1 MPDGANGAVFH
12 PVSSVQYPVSAITF
26 AATNETAKRVS
37 PVPLLPNPISH
48 VRRFGRGQRQA
59 EDRQSPREFR
69 PARQTPSLPF
79 HWRRSEEHTSEL
91 QSQFHLVCRL
101 LLEKKNYIKQ
111 QQLFLLLVLRYR

>member
-1 MPDGANGAVFH
+1 MSLPMLREQDKSDTRCWIFDADGANGAVFH

-79 HWRRSEEHTSEL
+79 HWRK
-91 QSQFHLVCRL
+91 QFL
-101 LLEKKNYIKQ
+101 
-111 QQLFLLLVLRYR
+111 